1 MKRLLIAIL
10 IGVALSVI
18 FFVLAVFSDGACH
31 CVKPT
36 IVFFPYGGIALSRS
50 RESISL
56 PLIALQFPIYSV
68 VIAKVRGAGWRV
80 VALLILLIFHAAA
93 VTVGLNLYHH

>member
-1 MKRLLIAIL
+1 MKSLLIAIL

-18 FFVLAVFSDGACH
+18 FFVFAVFSDGACH

-36 IVFFPYGGIALSRS
+36 IVFFPYAGIALSRS
-50 RESISL
+50 WESISL

-68 VIAKVRGAGWRV
+68 VTAKVRGAVWRV
-80 VALLILLIFHAAA
+80 MALLILLMFHAVA
-93 VTVGLNLYHH
+93 VIVSLKLYHH